1 MEHTTHTNNE
11 EQAIDLS
18 VLLRRMLRALRRLWP
33 VCLALIVLCAAVMGW
48 RAHRAFRPMYR
59 SEAVFSVSL
68 SFIGG
73 TDVSSYSQYYNK
85 SAAQQVTD
93 TFPYLLSSDRM
104 QELLRQRLGTA
115 SINGSISASPIPDT
129 SFFVLTVESPG
140 AQDAYDILRAVIDV
154 YPQVNRLVLG
164 ETQLVVNQEPSLPD
178 APYNSDPWV
187 RSAVKGAFLGLVLD
201 LAVLI
206 IAAALRRTVSST
218 GDVKRLV
225 SLPCLAS
232 IPRTAPKRRKSGP
245 QQGLLIT
252 HMQTD
257 SAFCEA
263 YRLLRLK
270 LLRQLKPQ
278 DKIIMVTSSI
288 PSEGK
293 SSVSVNLALSLAR
306 EGKKVLL
313 IDGDLRGPSDKALLG
328 LTKPSDGL
336 GQCLSG
342 SLGQVHF
349 LRYEDTSL
357 YVFAGSEPIHTP
369 MNLLQYDKLEALMNT
384 LRPMFDYIVLDTPPC
399 AMMADALALSRHVD
413 RVIYVIR
420 EDFAAT
426 TQIFEGV
433 QALAGADSR
442 MVGFVFNC
450 ATNVRG
456 SASGYGYGYGY
467 GYAYGYGYGYGKTK
481 RKSDA

>member
-48 RAHRAFRPMYR
+48 RAHRTFRPMYR

-270 LLRQLKPQ
+270 LLRQLKPALAPHGTRQ
-278 DKIIMVTSSI
+278 GRILFRDTPLERVDQRTLAARIGFVQQSPENQIVTDKVWHELAFGLESLGVDTPTIRRRVAEMAAFFGI
-288 PSEGK
+288 EDWFYRD
-293 SSVSVNLALSLAR
+293 VSQLSGGQKQLLNLASVMAMQPDVLILDEPTSQLDPIAASDFLAVLGKINR
-306 EGKKVLL
+306 ELGITVVLITHDNSIAVQAQRIIRL
-313 IDGDLRGPSDKALLG
+313 EDGHVVYDGDARAPEAVVTPGLRG
-328 LTKPSDGL
+328 
-336 GQCLSG
+336 
-342 SLGQVHF
+342 
-349 LRYEDTSL
+349 
-357 YVFAGSEPIHTP
+357 
-369 MNLLQYDKLEALMNT
+369 
-384 LRPMFDYIVLDTPPC
+384 
-399 AMMADALALSRHVD
+399 
-413 RVIYVIR
+413 
-420 EDFAAT
+420 
-426 TQIFEGV
+426 GV
-433 QALAGADSR
+433 S
-442 MVGFVFNC
+442 
-450 ATNVRG
+450 
-456 SASGYGYGYGY
+456 S
-467 GYAYGYGYGYGKTK
+467 
-481 RKSDA
+481 

>member
-1 MEHTTHTNNE
+1 M
-11 EQAIDLS
+11 
-18 VLLRRMLRALRRLWP
+18 
-33 VCLALIVLCAAVMGW
+33 
-48 RAHRAFRPMYR
+48 
-59 SEAVFSVSL
+59 
-68 SFIGG
+68 
-73 TDVSSYSQYYNK
+73 
-85 SAAQQVTD
+85 
-93 TFPYLLSSDRM
+93 
-104 QELLRQRLGTA
+104 
-115 SINGSISASPIPDT
+115 
-129 SFFVLTVESPG
+129 
-140 AQDAYDILRAVIDV
+140 
-154 YPQVNRLVLG
+154 
-164 ETQLVVNQEPSLPD
+164 
-178 APYNSDPWV
+178 
-187 RSAVKGAFLGLVLD
+187 
-201 LAVLI
+201 
-206 IAAALRRTVSST
+206 SST

-245 QQGLLIT
+245 RQGLLIT

-456 SASGYGYGYGY
+456 SASGYGYGYGA
-467 GYAYGYGYGYGKTK
+467 AYGGGG
-481 RKSDA
+481 